1 MNNTYIKGKFKRT
14 IFEKNGFIIGLFK
27 IEETDENNKEYLNKT
42 ITFKGYAIDFNEV
55 DNYKLYGKFENNIK
69 YGKEFIMESFERIK
83 PEDKDSIIIFLS
95 SGIFKGIGEAKAK
108 LVVEHLGKKTLDIIL
123 EHPEELYKI
132 KGLSKNNIKV
142 LTETLM
148 EYETSYK
155 TILKLEDLGFNV
167 KEASLIYSLYK
178 NKSLDIIENNIYE
191 ILDNNKFIFKRI
203 DYIALNHNI
212 EKDNINR
219 LSAAIIYIINTL
231 SNTYGH
237 TYYYKEDILMYM
249 PKVLNININEDMLD
263 NALSNLINKNKIVIY
278 EDKIYEKNM
287 FEAETYIVK
296 RLNVLQHE
304 KETTYKNI
312 DKELLYVE
320 SYLGVSYDKT
330 QEEAIKKSITN
341 SIEVITGGP
350 GTGKTTIEK
359 GILELYKTLN
369 KLEYNKL
376 EEAVALLSPT
386 GRASKRMTEACNF
399 KAQTIHRFL
408 KWNKD
413 TNSFQINEYNKSK
426 VKLLII
432 DEASM
437 IDVLLFYNLLKGVSV
452 NCKIILVGDSNQLP
466 SVGAGNLL
474 GDIIESNKIN
484 ICKLEKLYRQ
494 KEGSNI
500 ITLANDI
507 KDGILNKNIFNVDE
521 SLKLIECSD
530 IDLLDEVGKIAKN
543 YKENNYKDFQVLA
556 PMYKG
561 INGIDNINN
570 KLQEIFNNKVTKSI
584 NINNEIYKINDKVIE
599 LNNMPDENIFNGD
612 IGIISNIEVKP
623 NKEVYILFDDY
634 NEAKFSLNAFNNFK
648 KAYCI
653 SIHKSQGSEFNTVI
667 IPVVKGYSRMLYRKL
682 IYTAV
687 TRCKKKLYIVGNIN
701 ALKDAIDNN
710 ITDIRRTSIK
720 DFLIKGI
727 N

>member
-359 GILELYKTLN
+359 
-369 KLEYNKL
+369 EY
-376 EEAVALLSPT
+376 
-386 GRASKRMTEACNF
+386 
-399 KAQTIHRFL
+399 
-408 KWNKD
+408 
-413 TNSFQINEYNKSK
+413 
-426 VKLLII
+426 
-432 DEASM
+432 
-437 IDVLLFYNLLKGVSV
+437 
-452 NCKIILVGDSNQLP
+452 
-466 SVGAGNLL
+466 
-474 GDIIESNKIN
+474 
-484 ICKLEKLYRQ
+484 
-494 KEGSNI
+494 
-500 ITLANDI
+500 
-507 KDGILNKNIFNVDE
+507 
-521 SLKLIECSD
+521 
-530 IDLLDEVGKIAKN
+530 
-543 YKENNYKDFQVLA
+543 
-556 PMYKG
+556 
-561 INGIDNINN
+561 
-570 KLQEIFNNKVTKSI
+570 
-584 NINNEIYKINDKVIE
+584 
-599 LNNMPDENIFNGD
+599 
-612 IGIISNIEVKP
+612 
-623 NKEVYILFDDY
+623 
-634 NEAKFSLNAFNNFK
+634 
-648 KAYCI
+648 
-653 SIHKSQGSEFNTVI
+653 
-667 IPVVKGYSRMLYRKL
+667 
-682 IYTAV
+682 
-687 TRCKKKLYIVGNIN
+687 
-701 ALKDAIDNN
+701 
-710 ITDIRRTSIK
+710 
-720 DFLIKGI
+720 
-727 N
+727 